1 MILSTLENKIIT
13 GGKAWGVIKYDKDY
27 NKLGI
32 KRRQWVRMTNAIDEV
47 RETTR
52 LIKEGKE
59 KVLIQRER
67 EYETNKT
74 DKRQKGIYLME

>member
-1 MILSTLENKIIT
+1 MTKN
-13 GGKAWGVIKYDKDY
+13 Y
-27 NKLGI
+27 NKLVI

-47 RETTR
+47 RETTK

-59 KVLIQRER
+59 EVLIQRER

-74 DKRQKGIYLME
+74 AKDKREYI

>member
-1 MILSTLENKIIT
+1 
-13 GGKAWGVIKYDKDY
+13 
-27 NKLGI
+27 
-32 KRRQWVRMTNAIDEV
+32 MTNAIDEV
-47 RETTR
+47 WETTR